1 MEFYNTDNEDFRKI
15 AKHEIINPMVKIEL
29 LDSHE
34 NAYAELI
41 EDISAEQIGT
51 ISESYKQGVRK
62 TTSFTIFDPNGDF
75 IPDPNNKN
83 FWINRKFKIY
93 VGLAKTRYYSE
104 ENPLIYSYDEEDLI
118 AYLKYNNPN
127 NWNDIDK
134 PIENSP
140 NDRIIITGHGEF
152 EINSEEDIYW
162 FSKGVYVITDINAS
176 HNLADKTVTI
186 NGVDK
191 FGMFGSE
198 TGYNEMIG
206 TFSIPKGFTI
216 YEAIFTILN
225 QDMGN
230 GQVLDPIEPIVDPY
244 YKNVTIPFDIDKG
257 PGSYISESLTDL
269 ATTFRADIYYDDD
282 GRLNFW
288 RSLLGEENAN
298 LPIIWDFY
306 DTSPE
311 YINSSL
317 TYNLVRTANR
327 VCVVGDN
334 PNGAIPPTAISENRN
349 AASPIAIQKIGIKSK
364 YLESSTIQTATEA
377 KDFADYMLK
386 SLSIEQNTISFE
398 CTLIPS
404 LTVNR
409 LFTLTDTFYKI
420 IKESFLIQSLTCPIG
435 IGTMS
440 LSGSN
445 IKELPTY

>member
-15 AKHEIINPMVKIEL
+15 AKHEVINPMVKIEL

-34 NAYAELI
+34 NAYAEFI

-51 ISESYKQGVRK
+51 ISESYNQGVRK

-75 IPDPNNKN
+75 IPNPNNKN

-93 VGLAKTRYYSE
+93 VGLAKTRFYSE
-104 ENPLIYSYDEEDLI
+104 ENPLIYSYNEEDLI
-118 AYLKYNNPN
+118 AYLKYLKPN
-127 NWNDIDK
+127 NWGNLEEEIK
-134 PIENSP
+134 NSSQ
-140 NDRIIITGHGEF
+140 DGVIVTGEDNL

-162 FSKGVYVITDINAS
+162 FSKGVYIITDISAS
-176 HNLADKTVTI
+176 HSEADKTVTI

-191 FGMFGSE
+191 FGLFGSE

-206 TFSIPKGFTI
+206 TFCIPKGLTI
-216 YEAIFTILN
+216 YEAIFLILN

-230 GQVLDPIEPIVDPY
+230 GQVLDPIEPIIDPY

-257 PGSYISESLTDL
+257 PGSYIGESLKDL
-269 ATTFRADIYYDDD
+269 ANTFRADIYYDDD

-288 RSLLGEENAN
+288 RSMLGEENSN
-298 LPIIWDFY
+298 LSVIWDFY
-306 DTSPE
+306 DTNAE
-311 YINSSL
+311 YMNYCL
-317 TYNLVRTANR
+317 TYNLVKTVNR
-327 VCVVGDN
+327 ICVVGSN
-334 PNGAIPPTAISENRN
+334 PNSSTPVMAIAENN
-349 AASPIAIQKIGIKSK
+349 NPISPISIQKIGIKNR
-364 YLESSTIQTATEA
+364 YIESDSIQTLTEA
-377 KDFADYMLK
+377 KDYADYMLE
-386 SLSIEQNTISFE
+386 SLSVEQNTISFE

-404 LTVNR
+404 LTVNK
-409 LFTLTDTFYKI
+409 LFTLTDNFYGI
-420 IKESFLIQSLTCPIG
+420 QKESFLIQSLTCPIG